1 MPYMLGMQLK
11 GDAQAMAKLAESA
24 DSIFG
29 KVSGA
34 LESERMEKLA
44 RFYGIPRALDE
55 AHDGSDA
62 ALLSSMANPVAS
74 QLQEF
79 IRNHPPANMEALR
92 DLYAQATERALQ
104 KALSKIETSEDAD
117 PMGVAAK
124 NLRRMAEILET
135 RLDIARSQKDLDQFQ
150 REMAAQQG
158 LSPDNPAAQAA
169 QQLPGSAAPP
179 TMESTLPEPVP
190 PIEAPSPP
198 EGLAPPPPP
207 PPGAQ

>member
-29 KVSGA
+29 KVAGA

-44 RFYGIPRALDE
+44 RFYGTPFSSDE
-55 AHDGSDA
+55 EHGGSDV
-62 ALLSSMANPVAS
+62 ALLSSTANPVAG

-104 KALSKIETSEDAD
+104 KALSKIETSDDAD

-124 NLRRMAEILET
+124 NLRRMAEILAT

-150 REMAAQQG
+150 REMATQQG
-158 LSPDNPAAQAA
+158 LSPDNPASQAA

-179 TMESTLPEPVP
+179 TMESTLPKPVP
-190 PIEAPSPP
+190 PVEAPSPP

-207 PPGAQ
+207 PGAK

>member
-1 MPYMLGMQLK
+1 MPYMIGMQLK

-29 KVSGA
+29 KVAGA

-44 RFYGIPRALDE
+44 RFYIPHVSEEERG
-55 AHDGSDA
+55 GSDV
-62 ALLSSMANPVAS
+62 ALLSSMANPVAG

-104 KALSKIETSEDAD
+104 KALSKIETSDDAD

-150 REMAAQQG
+150 REMATQQG

-179 TMESTLPEPVP
+179 TMESTLPKPVP
-190 PIEAPSPP
+190 PVEAPSPP

-207 PPGAQ
+207 PGAK